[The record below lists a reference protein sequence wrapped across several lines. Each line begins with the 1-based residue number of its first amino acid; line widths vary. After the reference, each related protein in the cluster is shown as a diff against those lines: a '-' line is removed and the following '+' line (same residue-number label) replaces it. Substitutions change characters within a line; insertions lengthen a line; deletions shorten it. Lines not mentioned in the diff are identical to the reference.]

1 MRSIRQRLRLEVLI
15 VGAALAML
23 GSLVTGWKISNEV
36 SDLLDYPLEQVA
48 RSLLAHDLTL
58 RPDDR
63 RSDPD
68 RHLIIRIIGPDG
80 TPVYNSDPEVQVPQD
95 TPAGFSNARNAGR
108 GGAFHEGLRVYTLQ
122 GQRNRIQVMQSLSL
136 RRSLHWDTVWRS
148 LWPALAAIVVLSVWI
163 GVALRRALRP
173 LDALSAALLAR
184 RSDALTPIELQP
196 CPDEL
201 VTPVQSL
208 NDLLR
213 RLDLALQTQR
223 RFTGDAAHELRT
235 PLAALRL
242 QAQNLA
248 EATDLS
254 SRQAQGRELLR
265 GIDRCTHLLTQLL
278 ALARQDERA
287 MADWLPVSLRGLA
300 REALIDHVA
309 EADAREVAL
318 ALEEGP
324 DASVQGHPGDLQR
337 LLGNLLTNAIR
348 HAPPGSSVSVAVESG
363 PTWAMLRVIDDG
375 PGMPPQDRARAFD
388 RFFRGEHSSPGAGL
402 GLAIVQ
408 QIAERH
414 GAQASLKDK
423 AEGSGLVAE
432 VRFTRI
438 PPTPA

>member
-1 MRSIRQRLRLEVLI
+1 
-15 VGAALAML
+15 
-23 GSLVTGWKISNEV
+23 
-36 SDLLDYPLEQVA
+36 
-48 RSLLAHDLTL
+48 
-58 RPDDR
+58 
-63 RSDPD
+63 
-68 RHLIIRIIGPDG
+68 
-80 TPVYNSDPEVQVPQD
+80 VPQD
-95 TPAGFSNARNAGR
+95 TPAGFSNASNAGPS
-108 GGAFHEGLRVYTLQ
+108 GLFPEGLRVYTLQ
-122 GQRNRIQVMQSLSL
+122 GPRKRIQVMQSLSL

-173 LDALSAALLAR
+173 LDVLSAALLAR

-248 EATDLS
+248 ESTDLS
-254 SRQAQGRELLR
+254 TRQAQGRELLR
-265 GIDRCTHLLTQLL
+265 GIDRCTHLISQLL

-287 MADWLPVSLRGLA
+287 QAEWMPVSLRNLA
-300 REALIDHVA
+300 RDALIDHAA
-309 EADAREVAL
+309 EAASRDVEL

-324 DASVQGHPGDLQR
+324 DASVQGHAGDLQR
-337 LLGNLLTNAIR
+337 LLGNLLANAIR
-348 HAPPGSSVSVAVESG
+348 HAPPGSGVSVAVAPG
-363 PTWAMLRVIDDG
+363 ATGAVLRVVDDG

-388 RFFRGEHSSPGAGL
+388 RFFRGEHASPGAGL

-414 GAQASLKDK
+414 GAQVSLQDK
-423 AEGSGLVAE
+423 ASGSGLVAE
-432 VRFTRI
+432 VRFTQTLPSPR
-438 PPTPA
+438 P